1 MALLADQ
8 LVMQPS
14 QRFHLGL
21 QAPPTADF
29 RAIKILNWT
38 V

>member
-21 QAPPTADF
+21 QAPPQRIFALLKF
-29 RAIKILNWT
+29 
-38 V
+38 